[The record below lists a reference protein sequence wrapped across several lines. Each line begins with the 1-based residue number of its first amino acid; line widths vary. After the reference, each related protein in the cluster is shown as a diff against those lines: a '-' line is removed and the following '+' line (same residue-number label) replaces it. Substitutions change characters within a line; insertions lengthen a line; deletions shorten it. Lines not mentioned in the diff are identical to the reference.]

1 MPPEAGRGGRF
12 AARFQALAGR
22 GEGTFMP
29 FLVLGDGGA
38 GLCRD
43 MIDVLV
49 EAGVDALELGLPS
62 ARPWA
67 DGSAITRAHKR
78 ALAAGIT
85 MGDCWRLIAKVRAR
99 HPRLPLCLQVYGD
112 AMAVAGGAQAFRS
125 ACRDGGVDAV
135 LSLGQGGA
143 SMPDAGDPAT
153 DLGPAPVVLVAP
165 GSAVAALPA
174 GAAFIYLVSR
184 AGPTGAIHPMGRPD
198 PVRVAALRRKGAAPV
213 LLGFGIST
221 PADVRTALAAGVDGI
236 IVGSSLARRIE
247 TGARARD
254 RGLGAVAAW
263 ARTMK
268 RATRHA
274 VNLPGR

>member
-12 AARFQALAGR
+12 AARFRALAGH
-22 GEGTFMP
+22 GEGAFMP

-49 EAGVDALELGLPS
+49 EAGADALELGLPN

-67 DGSAITRAHKR
+67 DGPAITRAHKR
-78 ALAAGIT
+78 ALTAGIT
-85 MGDCWRLIAKVRAR
+85 MGDCWRLIAEVRAR
-99 HPRLPLCLQVYGD
+99 HPTLPVCLQGYAAALTGR
-112 AMAVAGGAQAFRS
+112 GGTQAFLG
-125 ACRDGGVDAV
+125 ACHDTDVDAV
-135 LSLGQGGA
+135 LILGQGGTSVPCIA
-143 SMPDAGDPAT
+143 DLAT
-153 DLGPAPVVLVAP
+153 DLAPAPVVLVPP
-165 GSAVAALPA
+165 GGAAAALPA

-184 AGPTGAIHPMGRPD
+184 AGPTGTAHPMGRPD
-198 PVRVAALRRKGAAPV
+198 PARVAALKRQAGVPV
-213 LLGFGIST
+213 LLGFGVSG
-221 PADVRTALAAGVDGI
+221 PADIRTALAAGVDGI

-247 TGARARD
+247 TGARAPD